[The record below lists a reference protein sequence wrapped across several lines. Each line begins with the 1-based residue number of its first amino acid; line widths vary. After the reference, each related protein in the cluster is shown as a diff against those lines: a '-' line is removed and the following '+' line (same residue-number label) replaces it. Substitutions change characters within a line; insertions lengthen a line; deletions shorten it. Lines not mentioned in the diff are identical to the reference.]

1 MTNSISELPLG
12 IPESPEAI
20 AEIQRIR
27 KPIAFEN
34 AKRAPFWKGKLDHI
48 NPAKLDDPEEWAK
61 IPIMDKDQLR
71 ALSTEEFYA
80 DFCTARQEDIC
91 EYWRSGGSTG
101 RPLFYPK
108 TYEDIRYNMVG
119 FARTFQCTG
128 TLPGNVAHIAF
139 PLGIHPAGHMWARAA
154 RIIGI
159 GAIWGGSGASL
170 PSANQLE
177 LIQSLKPT
185 VFMGMSSYGLH
196 LANLAAAEGIDLAN
210 GSVNRVLCTAEPVS
224 AAKRAKLERDW
235 GADVY
240 DCFGM
245 TECSMMGAEGEARN
259 GFHVWTDLAFI
270 EVLDEETLKPVDE
283 GEPGVLVMTPLFS
296 NNGAAFLR
304 WNSGDIVTWERQ
316 GDPVSEF
323 GVFPVIRHA
332 HRTAGFFKIRGV
344 NINHQEYEDFLFDI
358 PEVNDFKAELVTADD
373 GTDSFSLSIEVR
385 SGVDIAEISEKVSN
399 ATKGT
404 FEVTPNVSVLDLG
417 TLAKE
422 FESSVKAPRFADK
435 RK

>member
-1 MTNSISELPLG
+1 MTHRTDELPLG
-12 IPESPEAI
+12 VPESPDAI
-20 AEIQRIR
+20 AEIQRVR

-34 AKRAPFWKGKLDHI
+34 ARRAAFWKGRLDHI

-71 ALSTEEFYA
+71 GLSTEEFYE

-159 GAIWGGSGASL
+159 GAVWAGSGASM

-177 LIQSLKPT
+177 LIRSLNPT

-210 GSVNRVLCTAEPVS
+210 GSVNRILCTAEPVS

-235 GADVY
+235 GA
-240 DCFGM
+240 
-245 TECSMMGAEGEARN
+245 
-259 GFHVWTDLAFI
+259 
-270 EVLDEETLKPVDE
+270 EV
-283 GEPGVLVMTPLFS
+283 
-296 NNGAAFLR
+296 
-304 WNSGDIVTWERQ
+304 
-316 GDPVSEF
+316 
-323 GVFPVIRHA
+323 
-332 HRTAGFFKIRGV
+332 
-344 NINHQEYEDFLFDI
+344 FD
-358 PEVNDFKAELVTADD
+358 
-373 GTDSFSLSIEVR
+373 
-385 SGVDIAEISEKVSN
+385 
-399 ATKGT
+399 
-404 FEVTPNVSVLDLG
+404 
-417 TLAKE
+417 
-422 FESSVKAPRFADK
+422 
-435 RK
+435 

>member
-1 MTNSISELPLG
+1 MINNSEGLVLG
-12 IPESPEAI
+12 VPESPEAI
-20 AEIQRIR
+20 AEVQRIQ
-27 KPIAFEN
+27 KPIAFEK
-34 AKRAPFWKGKLDHI
+34 AKRAAFWRGKLEHI
-48 NPAKLDDPEEWAK
+48 NPSKLDDPEEWAK

-71 ALSTEEFYA
+71 AMSIEEFYEE
-80 DFCTARQEDIC
+80 FCTARREDIC

-119 FARTFQCTG
+119 FARTFGCSG
-128 TLPGNVAHIAF
+128 TLPGNIAHIAF

-177 LIQSLKPT
+177 LIQSLQPT

-196 LANLAAAEGIDLAN
+196 LANLAAALGIDLTT
-210 GSVNRVLCTAEPVS
+210 GSVNRILCTAEPVS

-235 GADVY
+235 GAEVF

-245 TECSMMGAEGEARN
+245 TECSMMGAEGPNRS
-259 GFHVWTDLAFI
+259 GFHVWTDLAYI
-270 EVLDEETLKPVDE
+270 EVLNEETLRPVGE
-283 GEPGVLVMTPLFS
+283 GEPGMLIMTPLFS

-304 WNSGDIVTWERQ
+304 WNSGDIVTWERSS
-316 GDPVSEF
+316 GAGSAYD
-323 GVFPVIRHA
+323 VFPIIRHA

-344 NINHQEYEDFLFDI
+344 NINHQEYEDFLFEM
-358 PEVNDFKAELVTADD
+358 PEINDFKVELVTTEG
-373 GTDSFSLSIEVR
+373 GTDAFSLSVEVR
-385 SGVDIAEISEKVSN
+385 PGIGVEDFSKAIVG
-399 ATKGT
+399 ATKLK
-404 FEVTPNVSVLDLG
+404 FEVTPNVSVLQMG

-422 FESSVKAPRFADK
+422 FESSVKAPRFSDK
-435 RK
+435 RE

>member
-1 MTNSISELPLG
+1 MTDSASELPLG

-91 EYWRSGGSTG
+91 EYWRSGGSPG

-119 FARTFQCTG
+119 FARTFQCSG

-235 GADVY
+235 GAEVY

-245 TECSMMGAEGEARN
+245 TECSMMGAEGAARN
-259 GFHVWTDLAFI
+259 GFHVWTDLAYI
-270 EVLDEETLKPVDE
+270 EVLDEETLKPVGE

-316 GDPVSEF
+316 EDPTSEF

-358 PEVNDFKAELVTADD
+358 PEVNDFKAELVTAAD
-373 GTDSFSLSIEVR
+373 GTDRFSLSIEIR
-385 SGVDIAEISEKVSN
+385 AGVDVAAISEKVAS
-399 ATKGT
+399 ATKST

-422 FESSVKAPRFADK
+422 FETSVKAPRFADK

>member
-1 MTNSISELPLG
+1 MTDSTGELPLG
-12 IPESPEAI
+12 VPESPEAI
-20 AEIQRIR
+20 AEIQRVR
-27 KPIAFEN
+27 KPIAFAN
-34 AKRAPFWKGKLDHI
+34 ARRAGFWKGKLDHI
-48 NPAKLDDPEEWAK
+48 TPAKLDDPEEWAK

-71 ALSTEEFYA
+71 ALSTEEFYE

-128 TLPGNVAHIAF
+128 TLPGNIAHIAF

-210 GSVNRVLCTAEPVS
+210 GSVNRILCTAEPVS
-224 AAKRAKLERDW
+224 AAKRAKLARDW

-259 GFHVWTDLAFI
+259 GFHVWTDLAYI
-270 EVLDEETLKPVDE
+270 EVLDEDSLKPVGE

-316 GDPVSEF
+316 ADTTSEF

-332 HRTAGFFKIRGV
+332 HRTAGFFKFRGV

-373 GTDSFSLSIEVR
+373 GTDSFSLSIEIR
-385 SGVDIAEISEKVSN
+385 PGVDSAAVSEKIAD
-399 ATKGT
+399 ATKRT
-404 FEVTPNVSVLDLG
+404 FEVTPNVSVLDPG

-422 FESSVKAPRFADK
+422 FENSVKAPRFADK